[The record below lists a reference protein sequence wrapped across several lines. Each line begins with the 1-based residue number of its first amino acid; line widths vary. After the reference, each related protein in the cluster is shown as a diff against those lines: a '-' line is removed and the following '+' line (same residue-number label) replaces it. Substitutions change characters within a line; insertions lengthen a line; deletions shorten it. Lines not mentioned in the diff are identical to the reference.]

1 MLSNKRSTRPV
12 DFGPFPLETLP
23 KDSAII
29 HHETQL
35 PALDSVPVISD
46 AKTALVEST
55 RKYRS
60 IFEEL
65 RKVTVFIKRAP
76 VPDDLTRRAQDLKGA
91 GYFLDA
97 SMMGICELPNNAW
110 IAGIPKHKTHTHAL
124 VVLVEHSNPID
135 SNNLA
140 HQWVEGYE
148 DELATT
154 RAAEISAILAGHIAA
169 LGFHAKAHW
178 PGVTDIDLERLAVL
192 SGLAIREEGGLT
204 NPYVEKNFTL
214 AAVTTEYAAAT
225 DTPLAQ
231 KAADG
236 KNLPYLFGLSG
247 AVSGLERWRRNRRP
261 SHFGPYPVEKL
272 KRVDRPTTHIF
283 DDEVPR
289 IPQRANFYVRAE
301 RGDLGKRALKERPRW
316 AYKHPLSQGIL
327 GLLWNMVPYQDGEPA
342 PQIAPGTEDAL
353 ENTKAIKALSHYIG
367 SSITGICEIPDYC
380 WYSHRKDGSV
390 INPYHKYAVVMLVDQ
405 GHETFEGACGDDWIS
420 GSQSMRSYMR
430 GAEISGTISDHIRRL
445 GYPARAQTSIDSD
458 VLHVPLVVLAGLGE
472 QSRIGETAIN
482 PFLGPR
488 IKTVVLTTD
497 MPLVPDKPIDFGL
510 QQFCSKCVKC
520 ARECPS
526 QSIPFGDKVVFN
538 GYETWKPDS
547 ERCAKYRMQ
556 NSKGSACGRCIKTC
570 PLTKDVTWDG
580 PLYARVGS
588 WLGIH
593 AMWLKPIIV
602 PFAIWL
608 DDKLNN
614 GTPNDA
620 KKWWLDLE
628 VIGDQCNQPD
638 PNNYCDHPTAGV
650 NRKQLRPD
658 HYIDPKTH
666 RIAYFPASKVPPP
679 DAQGPV
685 PTDRRAGLDIAAN
698 AETVE
703 QALARRKRGEKA
715 PVEYST
721 SWE

>member
-1 MLSNKRSTRPV
+1 MLNRKRRNRPV
-12 DFGPFPLETLP
+12 DLGPFPLESLARDASIINDESALAALESAPDLP
-23 KDSAII
+23 
-29 HHETQL
+29 E
-35 PALDSVPVISD
+35 
-46 AKTALVEST
+46 AKTELVLST
-55 RKYRS
+55 RKYRG

-76 VPDDLTRRAQDLKGA
+76 VPDDLARRTQDLKGA

-97 SMMGICELPNNAW
+97 SMVGISKLPKNAW
-110 IAGIPKHKTHTHAL
+110 IAGNPKHPSHSHAI
-124 VVLVEHSNPID
+124 VVLVEHPNSID
-135 SNNLA
+135 ANNVA
-140 HQWVEGYE
+140 SQWVTGYE
-148 DELATT
+148 HELATT

-169 LGFHAKAHW
+169 LGYHAQAHW
-178 PGVTDIDLERLAVL
+178 NGVTDVDLERLAVL
-192 SGLAIREEGGLT
+192 SGLAIRKEDKLV
-204 NPYVEKNFTL
+204 NPYVESRFSL

-225 DTPLAQ
+225 DLPLAR
-231 KAADG
+231 DITDE
-236 KNLPYLFGLSG
+236 KNISYLLGLDG
-247 AVSGLERWRRNRRP
+247 AVSGLERWRRKRRP

-272 KRVDRPTTHIF
+272 KRIDRPTTHIF

-327 GLLWNMVPYQDGEPA
+327 GLLWNMVPHQEGEPA
-342 PQIAPGTEDAL
+342 AQKAPGTDDAL
-353 ENTKAIKALSHYIG
+353 ANTKAIKALSHYIG

-405 GHETFEGACGDDWIS
+405 GHETFEGGCGDDWIS

-430 GAEISGTISDHIRRL
+430 GAEISGTISNHIRRL
-445 GYPARAQTSIDSD
+445 GHPARAQTSIDSD
-458 VLHVPLVVLAGLGE
+458 VLHVPLVILAGLGE

-497 MPLVPDKPIDFGL
+497 LPLVPDKPIDFGL

-593 AMWLKPIIV
+593 AMWLKPV
-602 PFAIWL
+602 LAPLAIWL
-608 DDKLNN
+608 DDKLKN

-638 PNNYCDHPTAGV
+638 PKNYCDHPTVGI

-666 RIAYFPASKVPPP
+666 RISYFPASKVPPP
-679 DAQGPV
+679 DAEGPV
-685 PTDRRAGLDIAAN
+685 STDRRAGLDIAAN
-698 AETVE
+698 AESVE
-703 QALARRKRGEKA
+703 QALARRAKGGPA
-715 PVEYST
+715 PKEYST